1 MIIVMAAIKGGVG
14 KTTLAVGL
22 AETLSQTSGK
32 PALLLDLDPQGSA
45 TRWAETADLVSHVE
59 PLIARSP
66 GQLPRLIRDVVKGY
80 EWVIIDTPPGDI
92 GIVDA
97 AIGEA
102 DIVLIPSKPT
112 TMDLPQAVETWRMSE
127 GVPSVA
133 VLTQVQ
139 PNTVQ
144 APAAARQVLVDAGIF
159 VLDTQVSQWQAI
171 AQMAGSSWPPNQR
184 VLELFEVLG
193 SELLERAGQ

>member
-1 MIIVMAAIKGGVG
+1 MKIVMAAIKGGVG

-22 AETLSQTSGK
+22 AETLSQASGT

-45 TRWAETADLVSHVE
+45 TRWAETANLLSHVE
-59 PLIARSP
+59 PLVARSP
-66 GQLPRLIRDVVKGY
+66 GQLPRLIRQAVKNYDWVV
-80 EWVIIDTPPGDI
+80 IDTPPGDI

-112 TMDLPQAVETWRMSE
+112 TMDLPQALETWHMSE
-127 GVPSVA
+127 GLPSVA

-144 APAAARQVLVDAGIF
+144 APTAARQVLVDAGVS
-159 VLDTQVSQWQAI
+159 VLDTEIKQWQSI
-171 AQMAGSSWPPNQR
+171 AQMAGASWPPDKR
-184 VLELFEVLG
+184 VLALFESL
-193 SELLERAGQ
+193 SNELLEKAGL

>member
-14 KTTLAVGL
+14 KTTVAVGL
-22 AETLSQTSGK
+22 AEILSQASGQ

-45 TRWAETADLVSHVE
+45 TRWAESAELTSEVK
-59 PLIARSP
+59 PLIARSS
-66 GQLPRLIRDVVKGY
+66 GQLPRLIREAVKGY
-80 EWVIIDTPPGDI
+80 EWVIVDTPPGDI

-102 DIVLIPSKPT
+102 DIVMIPFKPT
-112 TMDLPQAVETWRMSE
+112 TMDLPQAVETWHMSE

-144 APAAARQVLVDAGIF
+144 APAAARQVLADAGIA
-159 VLDTQVSQWQAI
+159 VLDTEIRQWQAI
-171 AQMAGSSWPPNQR
+171 AQMAGASWPPNER
-184 VLELFEVLG
+184 VRELFEALG
-193 SELLERAGQ
+193 SELLAKAEQ